1 MASATSSVKLWE
13 TGGPLVHRSRVIVRR
28 PVRFRC
34 PYPRAQAPDI
44 SHSFRRDAVL
54 VCEPRRK
61 PVSLTSVRLVGSEN
75 DDSLL
80 FGDGADA
87 SKLRRW
93 RCAAPSPC
101 SGDGVWRCLD
111 GASHDTALADMAGA
125 TVSTLMK
132 IRCVVVV
139 MCGGRQGELR
149 AACGHVRYVS
159 LQTSTHIAERARQRL
174 GICSK
179 EHSPAAEVLKCMHG
193 SRVLKNRYVQ

>member
-1 MASATSSVKLWE
+1 M
-13 TGGPLVHRSRVIVRR
+13 RR
-28 PVRFRC
+28 L
-34 PYPRAQAPDI
+34 QI
-44 SHSFRRDAVL
+44 SLSFRRDDVL

-61 PVSLTSVRLVGSEN
+61 PVSLASLRLVGSEN

-111 GASHDTALADMAGA
+111 GAAHDTALADMAGA
-125 TVSTLMK
+125 TVSTLRK

-139 MCGGRQGELR
+139 MCGGRQGEFR
-149 AACGHVRYVS
+149 AACGHGTRDYGLHGGG
-159 LQTSTHIAERARQRL
+159 LQGGLCNLDST
-174 GICSK
+174 
-179 EHSPAAEVLKCMHG
+179 AEVLM
-193 SRVLKNRYVQ
+193 SRLIAGTVTPEVLVRNLGADSK